1 MGLRVQQW
9 AVFYSVCSL
18 TPSGMER
25 CGCLKKD
32 NTVSLVSFY
41 SEGNLTYD
49 TGEEGWIFLV
59 VQGIRE
65 DTETFQLALRITPVS
80 DGEHR
85 LTGEVWV

>member
-1 MGLRVQQW
+1 M
-9 AVFYSVCSL
+9 
-18 TPSGMER
+18 
-25 CGCLKKD
+25 KD

-41 SEGNLTYD
+41 SGGNLTYD
-49 TGEEGWIFLV
+49 IGEEGWIFLV
-59 VQGIRE
+59 VQGVRE